1 VTDSFFVPLGGDRWL
16 ATAHTTGP
24 WDARHQH
31 GGPPS
36 ALLARAIERCE
47 PRPGVVVARITVE
60 ILGGIPVG
68 ELTLTSHVV
77 RPGRRVELVAAELHA
92 GDRTVAT
99 ATAWRIHRSEGVEV
113 PSRHQ
118 APAPLPEPSTDWAAP
133 EGWIDGYLSAVEW
146 RTVQGRF
153 DEAGPGA
160 VWTRLRHPLVP
171 NEQPTGLQRVMAVAD
186 SGSGISSELDQRRW
200 HFINPELTVHLHRV
214 PVGEWVCLDAVTTIS
229 DGGVG
234 LATSVLSDLDG
245 PVGVGAQSLLVA
257 PR

>member
-1 VTDSFFVPLGGDRWL
+1 MTDSFYVPLGDDRWL
-16 ATAHTTGP
+16 ATVHTTGP

-31 GGPPS
+31 GGPPG
-36 ALLARAIERCE
+36 ALLARAVERCE
-47 PRPGVVVARITVE
+47 PREDAVVARVTVE

-68 ELTLTSHVV
+68 EVTLTSRMA
-77 RPGRRVELVAAELHA
+77 RPGRRVELVEASLAA
-92 GDRTVAT
+92 GGRTVAR
-99 ATAWRIHRSEGVEV
+99 ATAWRIQRSEGVHV
-113 PSRHQ
+113 APRHPM
-118 APAPLPEPSTDWAAP
+118 PAPLPAPTTDWDTP

-146 RTVQGRF
+146 RTTGGRF
-153 DEAGPGA
+153 DQPGPGA

-171 NEQPTGLQRVMAVAD
+171 DEEPTGLQRVMAVAD

-214 PVGEWVCLDAVTTIS
+214 PMGEWIGLDAVTTIS

-234 LATSVLSDLDG
+234 LATSVLSDVEG